1 MYTHKLL
8 DPLLFFIFEYSN
20 ANLKHLLIFT
30 LLSFTLIF
38 KKEMKSLIYLIAK
51 QKWRCLFSSR
61 SIFSFIWQFNFV
73 RNNPIIMQTKN
84 YYWLHKD
91 NVKIHM
97 YIASFIEKDTKIP
110 FQLSEKICFLFQQN
124 VFVMFRK
131 PSANQT

>member
-8 DPLLFFIFEYSN
+8 DPLLFFIFEYLN
-20 ANLKHLLIFT
+20 ANLKHFLIFT

-73 RNNPIIMQTKN
+73 RSNPIIMQTKN
-84 YYWLHKD
+84 YHWLHPD
-91 NVKIHM
+91 NTKIHI
-97 YIASFIEKDTKIP
+97 YVHIGELYWERYQDSFSTFWKHLFPISAK
-110 FQLSEKICFLFQQN
+110 CFCN
-124 VFVMFRK
+124 V
-131 PSANQT
+131 S

>member
-8 DPLLFFIFEYSN
+8 DPLLFFIFEYLN
-20 ANLKHLLIFT
+20 ANLKHFLIFT

-73 RNNPIIMQTKN
+73 RSNPIIMQTKN
-84 YYWLHKD
+84 YHWLHPD
-91 NVKIHM
+91 NAKIYMLYVHRQ
-97 YIASFIEKDTKIP
+97 ALLRKIP
-110 FQLSEKICFLFQQN
+110 RFLFN
-124 VFVMFRK
+124 FLKTSVSYFSKMFL
-131 PSANQT
+131 

>member
-20 ANLKHLLIFT
+20 ANLKHFLIFT

-73 RNNPIIMQTKN
+73 RSNPIIMQTKN
-84 YYWLHKD
+84 YHWLHPD
-91 NVKIHM
+91 IAKIH
-97 YIASFIEKDTKIP
+97 IHVHRQALLRKI
-110 FQLSEKICFLFQQN
+110 SRFLFN
-124 VFVMFRK
+124 FLKTSVSYFSKMFL
-131 PSANQT
+131 